1 MFGTSKNLQRE
12 IDDLRDQVRILS
24 AENENLKGN
33 VDWLME
39 VLNQNILGYVIAQ
52 GTPPRILYAN
62 KGISLISGYS
72 IMEILNA
79 ESHVLENL
87 IHPEDRKMF
96 LERYFARLKGD
107 TVPLMYE
114 MRLISRDGTI
124 KWLQIMADNI
134 SFKGQPSVLAS
145 FVDIT
150 VRKAVEDALRQSEEQ
165 HRLLFHQ
172 SPVGIFYYDRDF
184 IITHCN
190 DRFVEMLKSTR
201 EKLTNFDLKSIVDRR
216 IERCIQAPL
225 SGEEGLYEGPY
236 ISTTSGAT
244 IIMSMKTETR
254 YDEQGEIAGGAGI
267 IEDITARKAAEDALI
282 ESEKRFRELMEK
294 SPLAMVV
301 FDNNGDIIFRNRRV
315 IDLFGYTEDEIPT
328 IEICWQK
335 VFPDEE
341 QRETVK
347 RGVAVALEKAVKDG
361 KEVKPHEWKVT
372 CKNGYVRD
380 VEFRILPVGIYRF
393 VIMNDVTR
401 QRKTEDEILKAK
413 KIESVGILA
422 GGIAHDFNNILTAI
436 VGNISL
442 AKHNVDGND
451 RAMEI
456 LTMAERASFRA
467 KDLTQQLL
475 TFSRGGAPVKKATSI
490 EGLLRDTVSFV
501 LSGSNIKS
509 EFVIDADLRNADI
522 DEGQISQ
529 VIHNLVLNARQSM
542 LNEGI
547 VRIEAENFYNDGDT
561 IPLIKGNYLRIAIKD
576 QGMGINEHILPN
588 IFDPFF
594 TTREKG
600 SGLGLSVTYSIVKRH
615 GGYIDVESQAGKETV
630 FTVYLP
636 ATSSMAEM
644 TVSEERNTNNG
655 GGRILVMDDDAMVLD
670 VCRKMLRHLSYR
682 VSTAVSGDEAIEK
695 YRSALESGEPF
706 DCVIMDLTI
715 PGGMGGEKAIQK
727 LKELDPRVRA
737 IVSSGYSNDPVM
749 SKYLDYGFLGVATKP
764 FRLEDLESVI
774 SRVLGMTVNS

>member
-1 MFGTSKNLQRE
+1 MTPKNQQRE
-12 IDDLRDQVRILS
+12 IDDLRNRVRELS
-24 AENENLKGN
+24 AENEILKEN
-33 VDWLME
+33 VTWLTD
-39 VLNQNILGYVIAQ
+39 VLNQNILGFVIAQ
-52 GTPPRILYAN
+52 GIPSRIIYAN

-79 ESHVLENL
+79 ESNILENF

-96 LERYFARLKGD
+96 FDRYLARLKGD
-107 TVPLMYE
+107 TVPQIYE
-114 MRLISRDGTI
+114 LRIISRDGMV

-150 VRKAVEDALRQSEEQ
+150 MRKSVEDALRQSEEQ

-201 EKLTNFDLKSIVDRR
+201 EKLTNFDLKSIIDRR

-225 SGEEGLYEGPY
+225 NGEEGLYEGPY

-254 YDEQGEIAGGAGI
+254 YNEQGEIAGGAGI

-301 FDNNGDIIFRNRRV
+301 FNESGDIIFRNRRV

-328 IEICWQK
+328 IDICWQK

-347 RGVAVALEKAVKDG
+347 RDMASALEKAVKDG
-361 KEVKPHEWKVT
+361 KEVKSYEWKVT

-380 VEFRILPVGIYRF
+380 VEFRILPVGMYRF

-442 AKHNVDGND
+442 AKHNVEGND
-451 RAMEI
+451 RVMEI

-467 KDLTQQLL
+467 KDLTRQLL
-475 TFSRGGAPVKKATSI
+475 TFSRGGAPVKKTTSI

-509 EFVIDADLRNADI
+509 EFVIDADLRNADV

-542 LNEGI
+542 PNEGI
-547 VRIEAENFYNDGDT
+547 VRIEAENFYNDGDA

-576 QGMGINEHILPN
+576 QGMGINEHIFPN

-615 GGYIDVESQAGKETV
+615 GGYIDVESRPGKGTA

-636 ATSSMAEM
+636 ATESKAEKIASEDRNMAA
-644 TVSEERNTNNG
+644 G
-655 GGRILVMDDDAMVLD
+655 GGRILVMDDDEMVLD
-670 VCRKMLRHLSYR
+670 VSRKMLQHLSYR
-682 VSTAVSGDEAIEK
+682 VSTAASGDEAVEK
-695 YRSALESGEPF
+695 YRSALESEEPF

-727 LKELDPRVRA
+727 LKELDPHVRA

-774 SRVLGMTVNS
+774 SRVLGMTLNS